1 MANASRV
8 AKTQILTDHDY
19 NRAALQEA
27 CDDKELEEMYDMEE
41 MIVDNRKTPHDHT
54 PLPSP
59 NPKKL
64 KAKAKDNQQG
74 EITNETIFNAIQA
87 LIKRFDE
94 QDDRLKIF
102 ESRMEANTQAVRENK
117 EEISK
122 MKEEVVSLKKEN
134 VSLKQMCLEQARY
147 KRRWDLRLM
156 GLPEKEKEN
165 TRETVIGILTRVI
178 PLSVEKLRDSVDT
191 VHRLGKR
198 NDAATNKMPRP
209 IIIQFAL
216 RTVRDEIWKKSREA
230 RVCKEMNIQFK
241 EDFSKEDR
249 EARAKLWPKVQE
261 ARRNGKKASLREG
274 YALIDGHRVDP

>member
-1 MANASRV
+1 MANASKA
-8 AKTQILTDHDY
+8 AKTQMLMDHDY
-19 NRAALQEA
+19 DRIALQET
-27 CDDKELEEMYDMEE
+27 CDDEELQEICDMEE
-41 MIVDNRKTPHDHT
+41 ENRKVPHDHR

-64 KAKAKDNQQG
+64 RPKAKDNQQG

-117 EEISK
+117 EEINK
-122 MKEEVVSLKKEN
+122 MKEEVVLLRKEN

-156 GLPEKEKEN
+156 GLPEKENEN

-178 PLSVEKLRDSVDT
+178 PLSVEKLRHSVDT

-198 NDAATNKMPRP
+198 NGAATNNMPRP
-209 IIIQFAL
+209 IIIQSAL
-216 RTVRDEIWKKSREA
+216 RTVGDEIWKKSRDA

-274 YALIDGHRVDP
+274 FALIDGHRVDP

>member
-1 MANASRV
+1 MANVSKA
-8 AKTQILTDHDY
+8 AKAQLLTDHDY
-19 NRAALQEA
+19 NLTALREA
-27 CDDKELEEMYDMEE
+27 CEEEEIEEMEE
-41 MIVDNRKTPHDHT
+41 ENRKMSHNHT

-59 NPKKL
+59 NPKKM
-64 KAKAKDNQQG
+64 KSKNQDVGKQRG
-74 EITNETIFNAIQA
+74 EITNETSLDAIQT

-94 QDDRLKIF
+94 QDDRLKAF

-122 MKEEVVSLKKEN
+122 VNEEMLLLKKEN
-134 VSLKQMCLEQARY
+134 ASLKQICLEQARY

-156 GLPEKEKEN
+156 GLPEKDKED

-178 PLSVEKLRDSVDT
+178 PVSVEKLCESVDT
-191 VHRLGKR
+191 VHRLGKK
-198 NDAATNKMPRP
+198 NDAATNRMPRP

-216 RTVRDEIWKKSREA
+216 RTVRDEVWRRSREA
-230 RVCKEMNIQFK
+230 RVCREMNIQFK

-274 YALIDGHRVDP
+274 YALIDGRRVDP